1 VNYLDLIYQI
11 PAAVT
16 ASTAIAYALPFS
28 LPARFNPVL
37 LFLCALMVLSL
48 TVKIDIA
55 LAICGPISLIHNYL
69 GVRLQGHEPV
79 KIPWRRSLAYAQ
91 EFRDRM
97 KKTEVREF
105 LSHPYPDPE
114 EDPGPVAEDPSEVA
128 VIPVGIRKFVPE
140 L

>member
-1 VNYLDLIYQI
+1 VNYWDLIYQI

-48 TVKIDIA
+48 ATKIDIA
-55 LAICGPISLIHNYL
+55 LAICGPVSLIHNYL
-69 GVRLQGHEPV
+69 GVRLQGHEPMR
-79 KIPWRRSLAYAQ
+79 IPWHRTLSYAQ
-91 EFRDRM
+91 GFRDRI
-97 KKTEVREF
+97 KKVEVREF
-105 LSHPYPDPE
+105 LKRSYPDPE
-114 EDPGPVAEDPSEVA
+114 VIEPVAEDPEEEPVVA
-128 VIPVGIRKFVPE
+128 TAVRKFVPE

>member
-1 VNYLDLIYQI
+1 VNYYDLIYQI

-48 TVKIDIA
+48 ATKIDIA
-55 LAICGPISLIHNYL
+55 LAVCGPVSLIHNYL

-79 KIPWRRSLAYAQ
+79 RIPWHQSLAYARG
-91 EFRDRM
+91 FRDRI
-97 KKTEVREF
+97 KKVQVREF
-105 LSHPYPDPE
+105 LKRPYPDPE
-114 EDPGPVAEDPSEVA
+114 VIEPDEDPAEVPVVKTE
-128 VIPVGIRKFVPE
+128 IRRFVPE
-140 L
+140 I